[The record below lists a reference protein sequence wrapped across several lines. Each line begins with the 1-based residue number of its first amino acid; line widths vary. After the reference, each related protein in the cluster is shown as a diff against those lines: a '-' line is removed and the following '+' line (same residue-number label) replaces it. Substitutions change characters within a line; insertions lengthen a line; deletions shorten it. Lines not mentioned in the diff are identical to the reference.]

1 MSIHNIN
8 DSNKSCNNFIS
19 LSDFSKDLKEAII
32 RIIKKE
38 GYDRCQIS
46 KRIISSKGGNF
57 LGTLYEVDIT
67 GITKD
72 GYKETNLF
80 IKEAK
85 VLKKIRIISIEN
97 VYSNEVFFYNELANI
112 IVDLQNKVNVP
123 DNEKFKLPKGYNE
136 SYEKA
141 IILENLARKGFE
153 IYNRNN
159 GISLKLAELT
169 VEQLAKFHGL
179 SFVIENRIPEYY
191 KTSIKCRKQQM
202 IFDADWN
209 IFITNVCSK
218 IIDVLESDFLK
229 DKVKKLVPKM
239 HSKLQEYMLDCSPI
253 EVLCHGDYKPQNIMA
268 KKLNGEIIEVIVL
281 DYQLIYYGCPINDLL
296 FFIFSATDR
305 QFRKKYMEHLKS
317 LYHESLKKFLEHF
330 KIDVENVFS
339 RQQFEQTF
347 KDRLEY
353 GLMTGVY
360 MSYFQFVREDDVA
373 HFGERALSELDINPC
388 DGYKNWIRGYVDGS
402 VYIQARQVIDMSSG
416 IDRETW
422 ELIEVI
428 GKSIKKS
435 KSTMHKD

>member
-1 MSIHNIN
+1 MSIHTIN

-19 LSDFSKDLKEAII
+19 LSDFSNDLKEAII

-123 DNEKFKLPKGYNE
+123 DNEKFNLPKGYNE

-153 IYNRNN
+153 IYNRND
-159 GISLKLAELT
+159 GMSLKLAELT
-169 VEQLAKFHGL
+169 VEQLAKFH
-179 SFVIENRIPEYY
+179 
-191 KTSIKCRKQQM
+191 
-202 IFDADWN
+202 
-209 IFITNVCSK
+209 
-218 IIDVLESDFLK
+218 ESDFLK

-239 HSKLQEYMLDCSPI
+239 HSNLQEYMLDCSPI

-305 QFRKKYMEHLKS
+305 QFRKKYMDHLKS
-317 LYHESLKKFLEHF
+317 LYYESLKKFLEHF

-353 GLMTGVY
+353 GLMTGIY

-388 DGYKNWIRGYVDGS
+388 DGYKNWIRGL
-402 VYIQARQVIDMSSG
+402 IDDFVEWG
-416 IDRETW
+416 Y
-422 ELIEVI
+422 L
-428 GKSIKKS
+428 
-435 KSTMHKD
+435 